1 MKEFRNP
8 QNVHQPLG
16 SYSHQIE
23 ITRNER
29 LLVLSGQVGVRED
42 GTVPDQAIEQMDV
55 ALENIFRNLRAANM
69 DVKDII
75 KLTYY
80 LVGEIDTAKD
90 AKSCCPNYRDI
101 SHAAPCYMSQHW
113 RARCLRLR
121 LMRGHPMR
129 TRANRYS
136 KILISRVHRSFT
148 ASTRSMY
155 LWVLFF
161 NNPF

>member
-29 LLVLSGQVGVRED
+29 ILILSGQVGMRED
-42 GTVPDQAIEQMDV
+42 GTIPDNPFEQINI
-55 ALENIFRNLRAANM
+55 AFENILCNLRAANM

-80 LVGEIDTAKD
+80 LVGEIDTAKRREIILSKLQGHQPCSTLLYVVALASPMFKVEID
-90 AKSCCPNYRDI
+90 AWA
-101 SHAAPCYMSQHW
+101 SHADVGQS
-113 RARCLRLR
+113 L
-121 LMRGHPMR
+121 
-129 TRANRYS
+129 
-136 KILISRVHRSFT
+136 
-148 ASTRSMY
+148 
-155 LWVLFF
+155 
-161 NNPF
+161 